1 MESNSYLLSG
11 LFSCHECL
19 ENLVTPD
26 FVGIQ
31 EFKTY
36 FQSRRGLKKVIS
48 GINVA
53 EPDVM
58 GSKRRKLQFEIAYR
72 KNLQIICNKI
82 HAAVNLDEI
91 LVDLKDEITELFEA
105 ERLTV
110 YVVDGK
116 KRELVSR
123 FKSGD
128 EIGEIRIPM
137 SNTSISGC
145 SAFKRKLIN
154 IKNVYDDREVS
165 SIDQDL
171 KFDKSWDQK
180 ANFKTKQVLVVP
192 VIFKKFVLGVIQ
204 LINRRNGGSFSRLDE
219 KSVTEMAKILGI
231 ALFNQKRM
239 AKARPNKFDYLL
251 ENHILTQKEL
261 DRAVSDARKGK
272 EPIESVLMSDFKIPK
287 KKIGK
292 SLSRFYKVPFVEY
305 DKDTP
310 IPDELLTGLKV
321 PFMRNNAWVPLKMKD
336 RNIVVA
342 MNNPND
348 LQKIGEIKSLFSGK
362 PLFFCV
368 ALKQDV
374 LKFINHFT
382 RKEKKSASMEE
393 LLYQLEG
400 EEEIIE
406 DEEAVLYEEDSAIVQ
421 LVHKIISEAHGR
433 GSSDIHIEPYP
444 GKEKTQIRIR
454 VDGMCQVFEAV
465 PYALR
470 DKIVSRIKIMA
481 DLDIV
486 ERRKPQDGTIK
497 FKNYGGPD
505 IELRVATV
513 PTQGGVEDVVMRILD
528 SGDPLP
534 LSKIGFSTA
543 NYKNFIS
550 AVTKPYGLIFV
561 CGPTGSGKTS
571 TLHSALAHI
580 NTTEIKIWT
589 AEDPVEVSQR
599 GLRQV
604 QVKPKIGL
612 EFASAMRAFLRSDPD
627 VIMVGEMRDRE
638 TTSIGIEASLTGHL
652 VFSTLHTNSAPESIS
667 RLLDMG
673 MDPFNFAD
681 AILCILA
688 QRLVRTLCKR
698 CKAPYHPSQ
707 GEYDELVR
715 EYGSV
720 QEFKKHVGIPYTDNL
735 MLNRPRGCPD
745 CYNAGYAGRMALHEL
760 LVGSEAMKKL
770 IQNSSPVEVIRNQA
784 RRDGMKTLKQ
794 DGIEKIFRG
803 NCDLLQVR
811 KVCIK

>member
-1 MESNSYLLSG
+1 MESNSYLLSC
-11 LFSCHECL
+11 LFSCHEYL

-31 EFKTY
+31 KFKTY

-192 VIFKKFVLGVIQ
+192 VIFKKFILGVIQ
-204 LINRRNGGSFSRLDE
+204 LINRRDGGSFSRLDE
-219 KSVTEMAKILGI
+219 KSVVEMAKILGI
-231 ALFNQKRM
+231 ALYNQKRI

-321 PFMRNNAWVPLKMKD
+321 PFMRNNVWVPLKMKD

-362 PLFFCV
+362 PLSFCV

-382 RKEKKSASMEE
+382 RKEKNSASMEE
-393 LLYQLEG
+393 LLYRLEG

-465 PYALR
+465 PHALR

-612 EFASAMRAFLRSDPD
+612 DFASAMRAFLRSDPD